1 MIQGNWI
8 PLSKAA
14 LDLIEPGRRYTP
26 LEALFCLQCDYDH
39 SRPVTV
45 SGYASLWGWSR
56 DAVRSFL
63 VIVGLEIAYPE
74 DTTIKQKQ
82 RGMLSLKQIKKQ
94 KTDSKETENRQNL
107 FIDNKQLQDLAT
119 ENPQK
124 PDSKKTDEAA
134 TTKETMYR
142 DIVSLPHRL
151 SDSDT
156 ETGAETEKKPETEPE
171 TEKSRKLPKPS
182 LKDTHLQGITPDH
195 LKAWSEKFNRIDIE
209 REIGKAQVWL
219 VENPK
224 KAAKLKDVER
234 FLCNWFSRANDD
246 APARLEDGAP
256 VILPATQRPKTAE
269 EILRE
274 QLGYE

>member
-1 MIQGNWI
+1 MQGNWI

-14 LDLIEPGRRYTP
+14 LELIEPGRRYTP

-63 VIVGLEIAYPE
+63 AMVGLEIAYPE
-74 DTTIKQKQ
+74 DTAVKQKQ

-94 KTDSKETENRQNL
+94 KPDSNETETRQNL
-107 FIDNKQLQDLAT
+107 FIDNKHLEDLAT

-124 PDSKKTDEAA
+124 PDSKSTDQAA
-134 TTKETMYR
+134 TTKETK
-142 DIVSLPHRL
+142 DKDLVSLSLSL
-151 SDSDT
+151 SDSQSQS
-156 ETGAETEKKPETEPE
+156 ENKSGAESEPE
-171 TEKSRKLPKPS
+171 PEKPRKLPKPS

-195 LKAWSEKFNRIDIE
+195 LKAWSEKYNRVDIE

-234 FLCNWFSRANDD
+234 FLCNWFDKANEK
-246 APARLEDGAP
+246 APERHNDSAP
-256 VILPATQRPKTAE
+256 VVLPASQQSKTAE
-269 EILRE
+269 QILRE

>member
-1 MIQGNWI
+1 MQGNWI

-14 LDLIEPGRRYTP
+14 LELIEPGRRYTP

-39 SRPVTV
+39 DKAVTV

-107 FIDNKQLQDLAT
+107 FIDNKQLQGLAT

-151 SDSDT
+151 SGSDT
-156 ETGAETEKKPETEPE
+156 ETGTETEKKPETEPE
-171 TEKSRKLPKPS
+171 TEKPRKLPKPS

-195 LKAWSEKFNRIDIE
+195 LKAWSEKYNRVDIE

-234 FLCNWFSRANDD
+234 FLCNWFDKANEK
-246 APARLEDGAP
+246 APERHNDSAP
-256 VILPATQRPKTAE
+256 VVLPASQQSKTAE
-269 EILRE
+269 QILRE